1 MKKGLFAW
9 IATVVLIF
17 STIGTIKAGGVYE
30 GVAPGSSIIGA
41 KLGLSNIVGFN
52 VTYDYALARVWK
64 GTFTIGGQVGYMWC
78 GDKPSG
84 EKRDENNKV
93 LYTYKDKYREDML
106 DFKIRTTYRF
116 YVVVPEWEVYAGVGI
131 GGGVN
136 LKKTTK
142 EYTYPEE
149 NNRKEIDTS
158 KNPKGFVSGSF
169 IAGTTYHFTRQIGV
183 NLELNFGEFEQAWVS
198 MGINFKL

>member
-9 IATVVLIF
+9 IAAIVLSF
-17 STIGTIKAGGVYE
+17 STIGKVKAGGVYE

-64 GTFTIGGQVGYMWC
+64 GTFTIGGQFGYMWY
-78 GDKPSG
+78 GDNPS
-84 EKRDENNKV
+84 EEIKEENNKV
-93 LYTYKDKYREDML
+93 LYTYKVKERKDML
-106 DFKIRTTYRF
+106 DFKLRTTYRF

-136 LKKTTK
+136 LEKATEERSYPNNKK
-142 EYTYPEE
+142 ETY
-149 NNRKEIDTS
+149 KFKD
-158 KNPKGFVSGSF
+158 PKGFVSGSF
-169 IAGTTYHFTRQIGV
+169 IVGTTYHFTQQIGL
-183 NLELNFGEFEQAWVS
+183 NLELNFGRFEQAWVS